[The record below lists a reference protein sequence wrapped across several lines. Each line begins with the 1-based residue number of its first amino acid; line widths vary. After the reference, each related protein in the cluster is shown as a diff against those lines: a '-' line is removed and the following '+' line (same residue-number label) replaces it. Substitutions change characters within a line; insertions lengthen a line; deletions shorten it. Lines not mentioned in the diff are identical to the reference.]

1 VNANATV
8 NQSVAQR
15 NVARAKRMNAS
26 ARTGK
31 RRQLSLSQT

>member
-15 NVARAKRMNAS
+15 NVARDWEMNAN
-26 ARTGK
+26 ARTRK
-31 RRQLSLSQT
+31 KKQ